1 MVQVVT
7 KKKKLKKYHWK
18 NVTIEK
24 IEKEVK
30 RVSKNN
36 LSENGDIRTRTIK
49 DTMNAFEDF

>member
-1 MVQVVT
+1 MIQVVT

-30 RVSKNN
+30 RVSSNN

>member
-30 RVSKNN
+30 RVSSNN

>member
-30 RVSKNN
+30 RVSNNN

>member
-30 RVSKNN
+30 RVSNNN
-36 LSENGDIRTRTIK
+36 LSENGDIQKRTIK